1 MAVDLDR
8 TLAALQVERLTKVYG
23 GGTRA
28 LDALSLRVP
37 AGSFFGLLGPN
48 GAGKTTLIGAVAG
61 RVRIGRGHAFVFG
74 HDTTVE
80 LEARLLVGVAP
91 QEVHLDRFLTA
102 REVLV
107 YHGRYFGMPR
117 LEATRRADE
126 LLDVFDLQAKAETK
140 PNRLSGGMRRRLL
153 IARALVHQPRLLIL
167 DEPTAGVDLEVRYE
181 LWHYLRRLHG
191 EGLTVLLTTHYIE
204 EAEALC
210 ERVAFIR
217 AGRIVDEG
225 APRELVERHGGDR
238 LEDAYVEAMR

>member
-8 TLAALQVERLTKVYG
+8 AHAALQVERLTKVYG
-23 GGTRA
+23 DGTRA

-48 GAGKTTLIGAVAG
+48 GAGKTTLIGAIAG
-61 RVRIGRGHAFVFG
+61 LVRIARGRAFVFG
-74 HDTTVE
+74 HDAVAD

-117 LEATRRADE
+117 LEATRRAEE
-126 LLDVFDLQAKAETK
+126 LLDVFDLQAKAQVK

-153 IARALVHQPRLLIL
+153 IARALVHEPRLLIL
-167 DEPTAGVDLEVRYE
+167 DEPTAGVDLELRYE
-181 LWHYLRRLHG
+181 LWRYLRRLHG

-225 APRELVERHGGDR
+225 TPRELVARHGGDR